1 MSNKSKY
8 NIRVLPV
15 FIFMAVLSLTIKI
28 NNVFDSFKNPEASKI
43 SIGTN
48 ISKAQEKARRETAQL
63 NQILDG
69 GSSAL
74 PNGATGTESKFTQ
87 SEIII
92 LQELAERREALDI
105 RSKEIDKKAIQLKVA
120 EEEIDKKL
128 KQLQDYEQK
137 LKKLI
142 NTYNDK
148 ERQQLNSLVKM
159 YASMKPKEAARI
171 FDTLDLEILI
181 AILRE
186 MKPTESSGILAQM
199 NPMKAKA
206 VTTELISSN
215 L

>member
-28 NNVFDSFKNPEASKI
+28 NNVFDSFKNPNAPKI
-43 SIGTN
+43 RIGTN
-48 ISKAQEKARRETAQL
+48 ISAAQEKTGRETAQL
-63 NQILDG
+63 NRILDG
-69 GSSAL
+69 GSSAI
-74 PNGATGTESKFTQ
+74 PTGAAGSESTFTQ